1 MDDQDER
8 KPAEGGFALYRQ
20 LFRSFFRVGI
30 LTFGGGYAMLP
41 ILRREVIETNRWCTD
56 EELADYYA
64 VGQCTPG
71 IIAVNTATFIGY
83 KLAGIPGG
91 IFATFSL
98 TLPSFV
104 IILLIAAVLQNFASY
119 PVVIN
124 AFAGIR
130 AAVVALIV
138 NAVLKLLKS
147 SVVDKITLCIFAA
160 VTVLSVMFSVSPV
173 VFVLA
178 AGLCGIAVKVWGEAA
193 KRK

>member
-1 MDDQDER
+1 MDHEHDDR
-8 KPAEGGFALYRQ
+8 TAEGGPALYLQ
-20 LFRSFFRVGI
+20 LFRAFFRVGI

-41 ILRREVIETNRWCTD
+41 ILRREVVETHPWCTD

-71 IIAVNTATFIGY
+71 IIAVNTATFVGY
-83 KLAGIPGG
+83 RLAGIPGG

-104 IILLIAAVLQNFASY
+104 IILVIASVLRNFAEY

-130 AAVVALIV
+130 VAVVALIV
-138 NAVLKLLKS
+138 NAVIKLLRS
-147 SVVDKITLCIFAA
+147 SVTDKLTLVIFLVVTVCAA
-160 VTVLSVMFSVSPV
+160 VFSVSPI
-173 VFVLA
+173 VFVLTS
-178 AGLCGIAVKVWGEAA
+178 GLCGIAVKVWGEAA
-193 KRK
+193 RK

>member
-1 MDDQDER
+1 M
-8 KPAEGGFALYRQ
+8 KPEKPTLRLYWE
-20 LFRSFFRVGI
+20 LFCAFFRVGI

-41 ILRREVIETNRWCTD
+41 ILRREVVENHAWCTD

-83 KLAGIPGG
+83 KLAGVPGG
-91 IFATFSL
+91 VFATFSL

-104 IILLIAAVLQNFASY
+104 IILVIAAVLTNFADY
-119 PVVIN
+119 AVVKN

-130 AAVVALIV
+130 VAVVALIV
-138 NAVLKLLKS
+138 NAVIKLLKS
-147 SVVDKITLCIFAA
+147 SVVDKLTLVIFLAVTLCA
-160 VTVLSVMFSVSPV
+160 VIFSVSPV

-178 AGLCGIAVKVWGEAA
+178 AGLAGIAVKVWREAA
-193 KRK
+193 KK